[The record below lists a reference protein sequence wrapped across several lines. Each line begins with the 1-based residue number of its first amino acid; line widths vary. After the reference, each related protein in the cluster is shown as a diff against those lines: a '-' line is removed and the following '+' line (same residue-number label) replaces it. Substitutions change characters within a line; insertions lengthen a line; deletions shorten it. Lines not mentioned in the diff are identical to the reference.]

1 MNLIL
6 LRKLST
12 QKRTF
17 TLLKPMDSSEVHD
30 IPTYVQHT
38 SSSYNHHI
46 NKRKSLCVKDGE
58 STHHIQWFITII
70 HTHYTL
76 GDESHTYTNS
86 PSQSMHRPSSKL
98 FLNVCGTLWEKKF
111 VERKQKKNSFLND
124 SLFHTRDSLRVE
136 QILIGIK
143 MQKKKKFIFR
153 I

>member
-86 PSQSMHRPSSKL
+86 PSLCTGHRRNFFSMCVVHYGKKSL
-98 FLNVCGTLWEKKF
+98 WNV
-111 VERKQKKNSFLND
+111 N
-124 SLFHTRDSLRVE
+124 
-136 QILIGIK
+136 
-143 MQKKKKFIFR
+143 KKKILF
-153 I
+153 